1 MDTPPTH
8 LGLSQWSFERVQ
20 RNGGRMRK
28 TSVVALARKLL
39 LAFWKYVTSGVV
51 IEGAVAGCPEG
62 VGRDAR
68 LDRRGKCSPPA
79 RLGGQIRRWCPRS
92 GSNRHSS
99 RNRILNPARLPI
111 PPQGPLALVTPAH
124 RARAICAGPHRALA
138 RRIVGGVQRRLGQ
151 RRQGGA
157 LLDASSAA
165 SPAEARQPSSGSV
178 ERRGPGRPRLGGFKM
193 PWPAGPAPAR
203 ARQLRDD

>member
-1 MDTPPTH
+1 MAVDTPPTH

-20 RNGGRMRK
+20 RNGGRMRR

-138 RRIVGGVQRRLGQ
+138 RRIVGGVQR
-151 RRQGGA
+151 
-157 LLDASSAA
+157 
-165 SPAEARQPSSGSV
+165 QPSSGSV